1 MHYLHILKWYF
12 LGKYIWSLESGCLRL
27 CFKHYLPIKHPNLLS
42 RIVRLHH
49 DFPNNLITNCYMGWQ
64 QRNGITCLNSEQS
77 VLRRN
82 IFGAGEEGNFMFH
95 FMMSHVFHVHVSS
108 FHDDSEHFDVAA
120 FCLVP
125 GPCRG
130 NSSCDSTWLPLTAP
144 PDVLKFLSFWENDF
158 PIQGK

>member
-77 VLRRN
+77 VLRRKSLGQGRKE
-82 IFGAGEEGNFMFH
+82 ISCFISWCLMCFMFMSHH
-95 FMMSHVFHVHVSS
+95 FMMTQSTLMLQPSAWSQALAGVTALVIAHGYPWLHHLMFWS
-108 FHDDSEHFDVAA
+108 F
-120 FCLVP
+120 
-125 GPCRG
+125 
-130 NSSCDSTWLPLTAP
+130 
-144 PDVLKFLSFWENDF
+144 
-158 PIQGK
+158 